1 VNCQTDAIVIAK
13 RDGSREPFQPGKL
26 RRSLL
31 LALQSC
37 PCDVEQVADAL
48 AGAVAHH
55 LRACVEPD
63 PPSSAYVYRC
73 ACTVLRRTG
82 LSQAARRLTAHRRQR
97 LLQRCRRCVYD
108 PRRPERRPVGWQK
121 ARVVA
126 VLEGRYGLT
135 RPVARI
141 IAGEIEK
148 RAFALG
154 CRLIPKP
161 LVSELIRSELAAWG
175 LAAAAASED
184 CSAGRHDWI
193 AGPRLQ
199 TDR

>member
-1 VNCQTDAIVIAK
+1 VSCETDVIVIAK
-13 RDGSREPFQPGKL
+13 RDGSREPFQTGKL

-31 LALQSC
+31 LALRCS
-37 PCDVEQVADAL
+37 PCDAEQVADAL
-48 AGAVAHH
+48 AAAVALH
-55 LRACVEPD
+55 LRATLEPD
-63 PPSSAYVYRC
+63 PPSSAYVHHC

-82 LSQAARRLTAHRRQR
+82 LSRAARRLASHRRQR
-97 LLQRCRRCVYD
+97 LLQRCRRWVYD
-108 PRRPERRPVGWQK
+108 PRRPERRPVSWQK

-126 VLEGRYGLT
+126 VLEGHYGLT

-141 IAGEIEK
+141 IAGEIEG

-161 LVSELIRSELAAWG
+161 LVGELVRSELAAWG
-175 LAAAAASED
+175 LAADVTRENDGVRRRA
-184 CSAGRHDWI
+184 WI
-193 AGPRLQ
+193 AKSRLP